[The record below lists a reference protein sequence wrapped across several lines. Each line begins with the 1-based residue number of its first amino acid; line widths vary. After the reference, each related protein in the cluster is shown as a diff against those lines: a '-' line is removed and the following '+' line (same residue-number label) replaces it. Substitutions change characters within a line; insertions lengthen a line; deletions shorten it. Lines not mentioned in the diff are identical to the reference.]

1 MFCTAI
7 NSGINSASH
16 SRITKH
22 CSGKE
27 LNEVVGSFAHF
38 STGAKELPPWVSKEE
53 MVVFSCRQVV
63 VPIQA
68 LR

>member
-7 NSGINSASH
+7 NSGINSCITLYL
-16 SRITKH
+16 RITKH

-38 STGAKELPPWVSKEE
+38 STGAKEFPPWGVQGRDGCVL
-53 MVVFSCRQVV
+53 M
-63 VPIQA
+63 
-68 LR
+68 

>member
-38 STGAKELPPWVSKEE
+38 STGAKEFPPWAVQGRDGCVL
-53 MVVFSCRQVV
+53 M
-63 VPIQA
+63 
-68 LR
+68 